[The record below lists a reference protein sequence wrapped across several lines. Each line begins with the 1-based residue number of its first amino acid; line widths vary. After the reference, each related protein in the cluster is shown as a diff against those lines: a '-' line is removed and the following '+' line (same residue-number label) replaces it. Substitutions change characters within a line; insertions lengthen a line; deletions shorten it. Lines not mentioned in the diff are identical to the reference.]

1 MATGFDVAGFRFG
14 DYGNP
19 GSQHVPGVAAQ
30 EHLGWA
36 DITAAREQGKAS
48 NFQIWQLYDRAVRER
63 DEQQREG
70 WTGPGGSDPL
80 GRFAL
85 SIGGPVESRIKSE
98 IGPRTATPFGWKF
111 ETRGG
116 YGYDM
121 ADIADITT
129 LQEKE
134 ILRDFANQHGL
145 AIGAGV
151 DQHITDLQQERSA
164 AQRDER
170 HRLHQQGL
178 ADQQAARD
186 AERLAQEAAFQQ
198 QLLAQQEAAAARAAR
213 VTGSSPTGVG
223 GAASIKGSRLS
234 ITEAGGRK
242 GTKRFARPT
251 QFMNTLGINASGT
264 GSAGKAPITL

>member
-1 MATGFDVAGFRFG
+1 MAKFDVAGFRFG
-14 DYGNP
+14 EYGNP
-19 GSQHVPGVAAQ
+19 GPQQVPGHAQ
-30 EHLGWA
+30 EWFGGA
-36 DITAAREQGKAS
+36 DINEATKQGASSFQLMQLLNRAKREHGEQKTA
-48 NFQIWQLYDRAVRER
+48 
-63 DEQQREG
+63 G

-85 SIGGPVESRIKSE
+85 GVGPAAEKRIGTIN
-98 IGPRTATPFGWKF
+98 TPFGWTF
-111 ETRGG
+111 EDRGG

-121 ADIADITT
+121 SDIGSIDT
-129 LQEKE
+129 LEQKE
-134 ILRDFANQHGL
+134 ILRDFAYEHGL
-145 AIGAGV
+145 QIGAGV
-151 DQHITDLQQERSA
+151 EQHISEGRTRRDA
-164 AQRDER
+164 DQRDER
-170 HRLHQQGL
+170 HRVHQQQL

-198 QLLAQQEAAAARAAR
+198 QLLAQQEAASAKAAR
-213 VTGSSPTGVG
+213 VTSSSPTGVG

-251 QFMNTLGINASGT
+251 QFMNTLGINASGA